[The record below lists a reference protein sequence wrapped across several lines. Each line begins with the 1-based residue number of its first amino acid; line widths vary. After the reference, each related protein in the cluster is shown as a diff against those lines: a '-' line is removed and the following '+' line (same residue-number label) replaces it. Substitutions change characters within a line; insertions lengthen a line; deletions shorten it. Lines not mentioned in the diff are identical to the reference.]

1 MSSLGMILLLI
12 SIILFGYWGSRR
24 FKHLPTKRTGW
35 SAIILLVLAF
45 VIGGT
50 SGNHSATKSASDQSS
65 SKAELKDS
73 SSSASSHRSHTKTT
87 RRAKPSS
94 TKKSSQSNH
103 QDHTSVLNKLVSYTD
118 KESAGPTGNYYWHV
132 GKAHL
137 TGFKSLGTSSPRF
150 TADAEQRPAAARA
163 KLTYQE
169 YASSRGGRQGDPL
182 EPYAWPSNNPIVAI
196 SYAATGRTYHGYL
209 WNRSH
214 SIGDS
219 LLGAKSYTSV
229 NNFTTGTRP
238 QNVGA
243 DQDGGM
249 RYGEET
255 VENYWSDH
263 PDTHQTVDYQT
274 TPIYKGNE
282 SIPRGSLVDIKSS
295 DGTINTEI
303 AVINDAE
310 GIKINYNTGANNAKP
325 YHRSQATPYQHHST
339 TSSNQGYQDSTTHS
353 QATTSGKWHVAPAGH
368 VYVSKSNKY
377 YTRVTNPQNY
387 TKETKAQAK
396 AAGATEALRGNEYA
410 QP

>member
-1 MSSLGMILLLI
+1 MSSLSTILILI
-12 SIILFGYWGSRR
+12 SIILFAYWGVRR
-24 FKHLPTKRTGW
+24 FHRRPTKRLGW
-35 SAIILLVLAF
+35 TALILFILALV
-45 VIGGT
+45 VGG
-50 SGNHSATKSASDQSS
+50 SGSNHPARKSASQQSS
-65 SKAELKDS
+65 SRAELKD
-73 SSSASSHRSHTKTT
+73 T
-87 RRAKPSS
+87 
-94 TKKSSQSNH
+94 SSQSSQHTKVTSHNTHPKVHRSKKH
-103 QDHTSVLNKLVSYTD
+103 QSRATVLDKLVSYTD
-118 KESAGPTGNYYWHV
+118 QKSAGPTGNYYWHV

-137 TGFKSLGTSSPRF
+137 TGCRHMAAGRCHFSQDTQ
-150 TADAEQRPAAARA
+150 QRPATARA

-182 EPYAWPSNNPIVAI
+182 EPYAWPNHNPIVAI
-196 SYAATGRTYHGYL
+196 SYTSTGRTYHGYL

-219 LLGAKSYTSV
+219 LLGTKSYTSA

-255 VENYWSDH
+255 VENYWTSH
-263 PDTHQTVDYQT
+263 PGTHQTVTYQT

-325 YHRSQATPYQHHST
+325 YRRHTTTTYKHHYNTGSTGSTKHST
-339 TSSNQGYQDSTTHS
+339 TSHQT
-353 QATTSGKWHVAPAGH
+353 TTSGKWHVAKSG
-368 VYVSKSNKY
+368 YVFVSESHKY
-377 YTRVTNPQNY
+377 YTRVTNPGNY
-387 TKETKAQAK
+387 TYEPRTQAQAN
-396 AAGATEALRGNEYA
+396 GATEAIRGNEYA

>member
-1 MSSLGMILLLI
+1 MSSLGGFLLLI
-12 SIILFGYWGSRR
+12 SIILFAYWAIRR
-24 FKHLPTKRTGW
+24 FKHRPIKHLGL
-35 SAIILLVLAF
+35 SVLILFIISLVM
-45 VIGGT
+45 VGS
-50 SGNHSATKSASDQSS
+50 SGNHSTSKSANDQSNS
-65 SKAELKDS
+65 RTELKDTGS
-73 SSSASSHRSHTKTT
+73 ESSHHTKAVHHNT
-87 RRAKPSS
+87 KP
-94 TKKSSQSNH
+94 KAHQSKRQSH
-103 QDHTSVLNKLVSYTD
+103 ASVLDKLVSYTD
-118 KESAGPTGNYYWHV
+118 KKSAGPTGNYYWHV

-137 TGFKSLGTSSPRF
+137 TGFSTISAGHYRF
-150 TADAEQRPAAARA
+150 STDSQQRPAIARA

-182 EPYAWPSNNPIVAI
+182 EPYAWPSYNPIVAI
-196 SYAATGRTYHGYL
+196 SYASTGRTYHGYL

-219 LLGAKSYTSV
+219 LLGTKSYTSV

-255 VENYWSDH
+255 VENYWTSH
-263 PDTHQTVDYQT
+263 PGTHQTVAYQT

-325 YHRSQATPYQHHST
+325 YRRNTTTTYKRHYNTGSTGSTKHST
-339 TSSNQGYQDSTTHS
+339 TSHQT
-353 QATTSGKWHVAPAGH
+353 TTSSKWHVAKSG
-368 VYVSKSNKY
+368 YVFVSESHKY
-377 YTRVTNPQNY
+377 YTRVTNPGNY
-387 TKETKAQAK
+387 TYEPRTQAQAN
-396 AAGATEALRGNEYA
+396 GATEAIRGNEYA

>member
-1 MSSLGMILLLI
+1 MSSLGIILLLI
-12 SIILFGYWGSRR
+12 SIILFGYWGIRR
-24 FKHLPTKRTGW
+24 FKHLPTKRLGW
-35 SAIILLVLAF
+35 SAIILFVLAF
-45 VIGGT
+45 VIGGI
-50 SGNHSATKSASDQSS
+50 SGSHSATKTANEQSS

-73 SSSASSHRSHTKTT
+73 SSAVSSSSHAHATHRS
-87 RRAKPSS
+87 KPSS
-94 TKKSSQSNH
+94 TKKSAQSNH
-103 QDHTSVLNKLVSYTD
+103 QGHTSVLNQLVRYTD
-118 KESAGPTGNYYWHV
+118 NESAGPNGNYYWHV

-137 TGFKSLGTSSPRF
+137 TGFKTLGTGNTHF
-150 TADAEQRPAAARA
+150 AADAEQRPAAARA

-182 EPYAWPSNNPIVAI
+182 EPYAWPSPNPIVAI

-219 LLGAKSYTSV
+219 LLGRKSYTSV

-255 VENYWSDH
+255 VENYWSEH
-263 PDTHQTVDYQT
+263 PGTHQTVDYQT

-295 DGTINTEI
+295 DGVINTEI

-310 GIKINYNTGANNAKP
+310 GIKINYSNVTTNAKP
-325 YHRSQATPYQHHST
+325 YHRSQTTPYQRHNT
-339 TSSNQGYQDSTTHS
+339 TNSNQGYQGSTTHS
-353 QATTSGKWHVAPAGH
+353 QATTSGKWHVAPVGH
-368 VYVSKSNKY
+368 VYVSESNKY
-377 YTRVTNPQNY
+377 YTRVKNPHNY
-387 TKETKAQAK
+387 TKETKAQAQK
-396 AAGATEALRGNEYA
+396 AGATEALRGNEYA

>member
-1 MSSLGMILLLI
+1 MSSLGTIMVLI
-12 SIILFGYWGSRR
+12 SIILFVYWGVRL
-24 FKHLPTKRTGW
+24 FKHQSRKRLGW
-35 SAIILLVLAF
+35 SALILLILGV
-45 VIGGT
+45 VIASPT
-50 SGNHSATKSASDQSS
+50 DDHSASKSTNEQSS
-65 SKAELKDS
+65 SRTELKS
-73 SSSASSHRSHTKTT
+73 SSSSSSHATKTVHQG
-87 RRAKPSS
+87 AKPQAR
-94 TKKSSQSNH
+94 QSETHNSA
-103 QDHTSVLNKLVSYTD
+103 SVLNKLVSYTSNQ
-118 KESAGPTGNYYWHV
+118 SAGPTGNYYWHV

-137 TGFKSLGTSSPRF
+137 TGFGSLANGQARF
-150 TADAEQRPAAARA
+150 TADSQQRPATARA

-169 YASSRGGRQGDPL
+169 YASSKGGRQGDPL
-182 EPYAWPSNNPIVAI
+182 EPYAWPSQNPIVAI

-255 VENYWSDH
+255 VENYWSSH
-263 PDTHQTVDYQT
+263 PSTHQIVEYQT
-274 TPIYKGNE
+274 TPIYQGNE
-282 SIPRGSLVDIKSS
+282 SLPRGSLVDIKSS

-325 YHRSQATPYQHHST
+325 YHRANST
-339 TSSNQGYQDSTTHS
+339 TYKQPATTSKSAQSSSAAGSH
-353 QATTSGKWHVAPAGH
+353 ATTSGKWHVAKSG
-368 VYVSKSNKY
+368 YVFVSQSNKY
-377 YTRVTNPQNY
+377 YTRVTNPGNY
-387 TKETKAQAK
+387 TCEPKAKAQSD
-396 AAGATEALRGNEYA
+396 GATEAIRGNEYA